1 MSRRQRIVT
10 WSALALVT
18 IFFVLAAIVV
28 SLTQTGFGQGQ
39 VRAYVQSWVSG
50 KVRGKFYVGRISGGL
65 VNGVTI
71 DSVEIRDEE
80 DSLFLATGP
89 IHVRYDMRDLFDRR
103 ILLSHLNIEH
113 PLIEVRQHEKGDW
126 NFQRIFPSGPK
137 KPPSAAR
144 GFGDYIVMDSA
155 DLRNASIVV
164 SMTWHP
170 SDTLRGAKRDSAIT
184 HALGSLTRVT
194 PGNQW
199 RTEIDKTREGF
210 SHVYRFSQFQ
220 ASLSYVRLADP
231 DSVGR
236 FVRVSHASF
245 ISSDPPLSVRG
256 IAADIR
262 HHGDSVWIVSP
273 AFQLASSR
281 GSIPAGKIV
290 WGSGLPV
297 RYDVH
302 VVGDQVALSDIAW
315 VYQTIPTSG
324 GGKLDLFI
332 NNFKHPHVIDYAVK
346 NMDMRTTRSHLTGD
360 MTYGVGGPVLVLKD
374 VKLDATPVDFDLI
387 KQFNGKPFPYPWRG
401 QITGTLR
408 GAGGPLDR
416 FRVNE
421 TKFTFADA
429 NVPGAVTRG
438 SARGVLDILYPAFTV
453 FHGLDVNIETLDL
466 RTMQYLNPLFPELK
480 GTISGTTRLDSSW
493 LDVRFSNAD
502 IQHHDG
508 DLPTSRITGS
518 GRMTSLPK
526 EMAYDVDLQA
536 APISMTTL
544 QKSYP
549 SIPLRGNYTGPIRV
563 KGVPVDMDVVT
574 TLTGEGG
581 TLSFTGK
588 VDGSLPDYGY
598 HGSGTLLNINL
609 RSLIEN
615 PKAPRTMLAGDYSID
630 FIGDSLVVGAGTIRS
645 SVHGTVEKL
654 KIASSMA
661 AVRLD
666 HGIAH
671 IDTLVIQSDVAHAS
685 ASGDVGLMPGREG
698 KLAFVVSVDSLA
710 DVKRYIGQNTPISG
724 DSIRGSLRIAGEV
737 TGTRDRLNIDGT
749 MTGRELFAAGKT
761 VGRISGKFS
770 LDDVTKNPAGQVSFN
785 ADTIRAGAF
794 GFTSLAASAR
804 VMSASRASFDAQ
816 LASEGGVISTIG
828 GSANLSG
835 DTTSIRIDSGNVAVS
850 GGNSY
855 RLEAPVNVRLMPGGG
870 SLDSLLLRH
879 SSTARLAI
887 RDVRLAGDSV
897 RGNLRTDSVD
907 LGVLEAF
914 VPGFRSARG
923 QLVANV
929 DVRGT
934 VKQPV
939 IDGQFRIKNG
949 SATLTNVGLAL
960 DRVNADVLL
969 ERDTVFIQR
978 MSAETSRD
986 RRGTLGVEGFVSLK
1000 QYTNP
1005 VFAIRAQAKN
1015 FHIVEKPGLA
1025 SLDISTDQDLTLT
1038 GPYKNATVSGAV
1050 RVDRGTIYIPE
1061 LITKQIV
1068 DLSDPEFAGIVDT
1081 LLSRDR
1087 KLLPETPSAFARN
1100 LTLENVAVNI
1110 GDGVWLRSSE
1120 ANVKLGGSL
1129 NVTLGRSPTTGDRS
1143 QLALEGTLNAV
1154 RGTYRL
1160 TLVDPFVQ
1168 PTFDVESG
1176 SLRFFGTPD
1185 LNPTLDIRAIHTI
1198 RQPNQR
1204 SANLR
1209 DIRVRVNIA
1218 GTLAKPTLAL
1228 DNPDN
1233 LPLSQSDLL
1242 SYLITGEPAIA
1253 LDNSQ
1258 GLYKSQIASF
1268 ALRYGGN
1275 LLTSAIPRNLV
1286 DIVELQTGRIND
1298 NTRTQQ
1304 QATDPYLYSLLN
1316 SRAIVGK
1323 QIGNNWFLGL
1333 STGLCVVNAS
1343 NFRDNFGLKV
1353 EYRFNSIYTA
1363 QAGVEPGSSDITC
1376 ARNAPQIQQQTPRQ
1390 LGFDFFR
1397 TWRF

>member
-1 MSRRQRIVT
+1 MSRRRRIVA
-10 WSALALVT
+10 WSAVALVV
-18 IFFVLAAIVV
+18 IILVVAGFIV
-28 SLTQTGFGQGQ
+28 SLTQTGFGQNQ
-39 VRAYVQSWVSG
+39 VRSYVQSWISG
-50 KVRGKFYVGRISGGL
+50 KVRGKFYVGRISGGF

-71 DSVEIRDEE
+71 DSIEIRDGE

-89 IHVRYDMRDLFDRR
+89 VHVNYDMRDLFDRR
-103 ILLSHLNIEH
+103 ILLSHVNIEH
-113 PLIEVRQHEKGDW
+113 PVAHFKQHEKGDW

-137 KPPSAAR
+137 SVPGTAR

-155 DLRNASIVV
+155 DIHNGSIVV
-164 SMTWHP
+164 SLTWHP
-170 SDTLRGAKRDSAIT
+170 SDTLRGAKRDSVIRR
-184 HALGSLTRVT
+184 ALGSLTRVS

-199 RTEIDKTREGF
+199 LSEINRTHEGF
-210 SHVYRFSQFQ
+210 VRVYRFNQFQ
-220 ASLSYVRLADP
+220 ASIGYARIADP

-236 FVRVSHASF
+236 FFRVTSASF
-245 ISSDPPLSVRG
+245 NSFDPPLSVKS
-256 IAADIR
+256 ISADIK
-262 HHGDSVWIVSP
+262 HHGDSVWVTSP
-273 AFQLASSR
+273 GFRLANSKGRLPS
-281 GSIPAGKIV
+281 GKVV
-290 WGSGLPV
+290 WGSKLPV
-297 RYDVH
+297 RYDFH
-302 VVGDQVALSDIAW
+302 LIGDQVAMSDIAW
-315 VYQTIPTSG
+315 VYQTLPTNG
-324 GGKLDLFI
+324 GGRMDLYI
-332 NNFKHPHVIDYAVK
+332 NNVPHPHVVDYAIK
-346 NMDMRTTRSHLTGD
+346 NMDVRTTKSHLTGD
-360 MTYGVGGPVLVLKD
+360 MTYAVGGSVLVLKD
-374 VKLDATPVDFDLI
+374 VRVNASPLDFDLI

-401 QITGTLR
+401 QLSGYLR
-408 GAGGPLDR
+408 GRGGPLNR
-416 FRVNE
+416 FRVDD
-421 TKFTFADA
+421 TKFTFNDA
-429 NVPGAVTRG
+429 NVPGAVARG
-438 SARGVLDILYPAFTV
+438 SARGELDILYPAFTV
-453 FHGLDVNIETLDL
+453 FRGFDVSVETLDL
-466 RTMQYLNPLFPELK
+466 RTMQFLNPLFPELK
-480 GTISGTTRLDSSW
+480 GTVSGKTRLDSSW
-493 LDVRFSNAD
+493 LDVRFSDAD
-502 IQHHDG
+502 LTHHDG
-508 DLPTSRITGS
+508 SLPTSHVTGS

-526 EMAYDVDLQA
+526 EMQYDVDLQA

-544 QKSYP
+544 HSSYP
-549 SIPLRGNYTGPIRV
+549 SIPLRGNFSGPIKV
-563 KGVPVDMDVVT
+563 KGVPTNMDVVT

-581 TLSFTGK
+581 ILSFTGK

-598 HGSGTLLNINL
+598 HGSGTLADINL
-609 RSLIEN
+609 RTLIEN

-630 FIGDSLVVGAGTIRS
+630 FIGDSLVVGAGTIKG
-645 SVHGTVEKL
+645 SVHGTAEKL
-654 KIASSMA
+654 KIASSTA
-661 AVRLD
+661 TVRLD

-671 IDTLVIQSDVAHAS
+671 IDTLLVQSDVAHAS
-685 ASGDVGLMPGREG
+685 ASGDVGLIEGKSG
-698 KLAFVVSVDSLA
+698 KLAFIVSVDSLA
-710 DVKRYIGQNTPISG
+710 DVKRYIGQHSSISG
-724 DSIRGSLRIAGEV
+724 DSITGSLRIAGEV
-737 TGTRDRLNIDGT
+737 AGTKNHLTLDGT
-749 MTGRELFAAGKT
+749 MNGRDLYAEGKT
-761 VGRISGKFS
+761 VGHISGKFS
-770 LDDVTKNPAGQVSFN
+770 LADLTGTPNGDVAFS

-794 GFTSLAASAR
+794 GFTSLTASAK
-804 VMSASRASFDAQ
+804 VNSATSASFDAR
-816 LASEGGVISTIG
+816 LASEGGVISSVT
-828 GSANLSG
+828 GSASMVG
-835 DTTSIRIDSGNVAVS
+835 DTTMIRVDSGNVLVS
-850 GGNSY
+850 NGNSY
-855 RLEAPVNVRLMPGGG
+855 RLEAPVNARLIPGGG

-879 SSTARLAI
+879 SSTARLAV
-887 RDVRLAGDSV
+887 RDVKLSGDSV

-914 VPGFRSARG
+914 IPGFTGAHG

-949 SATLTNVGLAL
+949 ALTLTNVGLAL
-960 DRVNADVLL
+960 NQVNADVLL

-978 MSAETSRD
+978 MSAETARE
-986 RRGTLGVEGFVSLK
+986 RRGTLGVEGFVSLAE
-1000 QYTNP
+1000 YTNP
-1005 VFAIRAQAKN
+1005 VFALKAQARN

-1038 GPYKNATVSGAV
+1038 GPYKNARVSGAI

-1198 RQPNQR
+1198 RQPNQT

-1209 DIRVRVNIA
+1209 DIRVRVTIG
-1218 GTLAKPTLAL
+1218 GTLSQPNLTL

-1268 ALRYGGN
+1268 GLRYAGN
-1275 LLTSAIPRNLV
+1275 LLTNAIPRNLV
-1286 DIVELQTGRIND
+1286 DIVELQTGRISDTN
-1298 NTRTQQ
+1298 RAQ
-1304 QATDPYLYSLLN
+1304 QASDPYLYSLLN

-1333 STGLCVVNAS
+1333 STGLCVVNAG
-1343 NFRDNFGLKV
+1343 NFRDNFGLKI

>member
-10 WSALALVT
+10 WSAIALVV
-18 IFFVLAAIVV
+18 IILVAAGVVV
-28 SLTQTGFGQGQ
+28 SLTQTSFGQNQ

-50 KVRGKFYVGRISGGL
+50 KVRGKFYVGKISGGL
-65 VNGVTI
+65 FNGVTI
-71 DSVEIRDEE
+71 DSIEIRDEE

-89 IHVRYDMRDLFDRR
+89 IHIKYDARDLLDRR
-103 ILLSHLNIEH
+103 ILLSHVDIQRPVAEF
-113 PLIEVRQHEKGDW
+113 RQHETDGW

-137 KPPSAAR
+137 RPPGTAR
-144 GFGDYIVMDSA
+144 GFGEYIVIDSA
-155 DLRNASIVV
+155 DIHDGTIIASL
-164 SMTWHP
+164 TWHP
-170 SDTLRGAKRDSAIT
+170 NDTLRGAKRDSVIR
-184 HALGSLTRVT
+184 HALGSLTRRS

-199 RTEIDKTREGF
+199 LSEINRTREGF
-210 SHVYRFSQFQ
+210 SRIYRFTQFQ
-220 ASLSYVRLADP
+220 ASFNYARIADP

-236 FVRVSHASF
+236 FLRITKASLNSF
-245 ISSDPPLSVRG
+245 DPPLSVKN
-256 IAADIR
+256 IVADVR
-262 HHGDSVWIVSP
+262 HVGDSVWLTSP
-273 AFQLASSR
+273 AFSLTASKGR
-281 GSIPAGKIV
+281 IPFTKIV
-290 WGSGLPV
+290 WGSHLPV

-302 VVGDQVALSDIAW
+302 VIGDQVAMSDIAW
-315 VYQTIPTSG
+315 VYPTLPRTG
-324 GGKLDLFI
+324 GGRLDLYI
-332 NNFKHPHVIDYAVK
+332 NNFAHPRVVDYAIK
-346 NMDMRTTRSHLTGD
+346 KMDVRTTKSHLTGD

-374 VKLDATPVDFDLI
+374 VQVEAFPLDFDLI

-401 QITGTLR
+401 QLTGYLR
-408 GAGGPLDR
+408 GSGGPLTR
-416 FRVNE
+416 FKVE
-421 TKFTFADA
+421 DTKFTFNDA
-429 NVPGAVTRG
+429 NVPGAVARG
-438 SARGVLDILYPAFTV
+438 SARGMLDILYPAFTV
-453 FHGLDVNIETLDL
+453 FHGFAVNIETLDF
-466 RTMQYLNPLFPELK
+466 RTMQFLNPLFPELK
-480 GTISGTTRLDSSW
+480 GTVSGTTVLDSSW

-502 IQHHDG
+502 IVHHDG

-526 EMAYDVDLQA
+526 EMQYDVDLQA
-536 APISMTTL
+536 APVSMTTMHA
-544 QKSYP
+544 SYP
-549 SIPLRGNYTGPIRV
+549 SIPLRGNFTGPIKV
-563 KGVPVDMDVVT
+563 SGVPTNMDVVA
-574 TLTGEGG
+574 TLTGAGG
-581 TLSFTGK
+581 TLSFNGK

-598 HGSGTLLNINL
+598 HGSGTLADINL
-609 RSLIEN
+609 RTLLEN

-630 FIGDSLVVGAGTIRS
+630 FIGDSLVVGAGTIKG
-645 SVHGTVEKL
+645 SVHGTAEKL
-654 KIASSMA
+654 KIASSTA
-661 AVRLD
+661 TVRLD

-671 IDTLVIQSDVAHAS
+671 IDTLLVQSDVAHAT
-685 ASGDVGLMPGREG
+685 ASGDIGLIEGKEG
-698 KLAFVVSVDSLA
+698 KLGFVVSVDSLA

-724 DSIRGSLRIAGEV
+724 DSITGSLRIAGEV
-737 TGTRDRLNIDGT
+737 KGTKDRLTLDGT
-749 MTGRELFAAGKT
+749 LTGRELYATGKT
-761 VGRISGKFS
+761 VGRINGKFS
-770 LDDVTKNPAGQVSFN
+770 LADLTGTPNGDLSFT

-794 GFTSLAASAR
+794 GFTSLTAEAK
-804 VMSASRASFDAQ
+804 VTSASSATFDAN
-816 LASEGGVISTIG
+816 LASEGGVISTIAG
-828 GSANLSG
+828 NASLTG
-835 DTTSIRIDSGNVAVS
+835 DTTRLHIDSGNVVVS
-850 GGNSY
+850 NGNSY
-855 RLEAPVNVRLMPGGG
+855 RLEAPINAMVTPRGGT
-870 SLDSLLLRH
+870 LDSLLLRH
-879 SSTARLAI
+879 SSTARLAV
-887 RDVRLAGDSV
+887 RDVSVSADSV

-914 VPGFRSARG
+914 IPGFQRAHG

-929 DVRGT
+929 DVRGS

-949 SATLTNVGLAL
+949 AMTLTRVGLAL
-960 DRVNADVLL
+960 EQVTADVLL

-978 MSAETSRD
+978 LSAETSRD
-986 RRGTLGVEGFVSLK
+986 RRGTLGVQGFVGLAE
-1000 QYTNP
+1000 YTNP
-1005 VFAIRAQAKN
+1005 VFALRMQAKN
-1015 FHIVEKPGLA
+1015 FHVVEKPGLA

-1038 GPYKNATVSGAV
+1038 GPYKNATVTGAV

-1087 KLLPETPSAFARN
+1087 KLLPETPSEFARN

-1198 RQPNQR
+1198 RQPTQR

-1209 DIRVRVNIA
+1209 DIRVRVTIGGN
-1218 GTLAKPTLAL
+1218 LSKPTLTL

-1253 LDNSQ
+1253 LDNPN
-1258 GLYKSQIASF
+1258 GLYASQLASF

-1286 DIVELQTGRIND
+1286 DIVELQTGRVND
-1298 NTRTQQ
+1298 QRAQ
-1304 QATDPYLYSLLN
+1304 QAADPYLYSLLN

-1323 QIGNNWFLGL
+1323 QVGNNWFIGL
-1333 STGLCVVNAS
+1333 STGLCVVNAN
-1343 NFRDNFGLKV
+1343 NFKDNFGLKI

>member
-10 WSALALVT
+10 WSALALVVV
-18 IFFVLAAIVV
+18 IIVIAGVLV
-28 SLTQTGFGQGQ
+28 SLTQTEFGQGE
-39 VRAYVQSWVSG
+39 VRSYVQSWING

-71 DSVEIRDEE
+71 DSVEIRDEQ

-89 IHVRYDMRDLFDRR
+89 ITVHYDARDLFDRR
-103 ILLSHLNIEH
+103 ILLSHLDIQH
-113 PLIEVRQHEKGDW
+113 PVVHIRQHEKGDW

-137 KPPSAAR
+137 HPPSAER
-144 GFGDYIVMDSA
+144 SFGDYIVMDSA
-155 DLRNASIVV
+155 DLHGASIVL
-164 SMTWHP
+164 SLTWHV
-170 SDTLRGAKRDSAIT
+170 SDSLRGARRDSAIR
-184 HALGSLTRVT
+184 HALASLTTAT

-199 RTEIDKTREGF
+199 RTEIDKTGEGYA
-210 SHVYRFSQFQ
+210 HIYRFSQFN
-220 ASLSYVRLADP
+220 ASFGYVRLADP

-236 FVRVSHASF
+236 LFRITSANF
-245 ISSDPPLSVRG
+245 NSSDPPLSVKS
-256 IAADIR
+256 ISADVR
-262 HHGDSVWIVSP
+262 HHGDSVWITSP
-273 AFQLASSR
+273 GFRLTSSR
-281 GSIPAGKIV
+281 GSIPSGKIV
-290 WGSGLPV
+290 WGSGIPV
-297 RYDVH
+297 RYDIH
-302 VVGDQVALSDIAW
+302 VIGDQVALSDIAW

-324 GGKLDLFI
+324 GGRLDLFI
-332 NNFKHPHVIDYAVK
+332 NNLKNPHVIDYAVK
-346 NMDMRTTRSHLTGD
+346 KMDVRTTKSHLVGD
-360 MTYGVGGPVLVLKD
+360 MTYGVGGSVLVLKD
-374 VKLDATPVDFDLI
+374 VKLDASPLDFDLI
-387 KQFNGKPFPYPWRG
+387 RQFNGKPFPYPWRG
-401 QITGTLR
+401 QLTGNVR
-408 GAGGPLDR
+408 ASGGPLNR
-416 FRVNE
+416 FHVDD
-421 TKFTFADA
+421 TKFTFYDA
-429 NVPGAVTRG
+429 NVPGAVARG
-438 SARGVLDILYPAFTV
+438 SAHGDLDILFPAFTV
-453 FHGLDVNIETLDL
+453 FRGFDVNMETVDL
-466 RTMQYLNPLFPELK
+466 RTFQFLNPLFPELK
-480 GTISGTTRLDSSW
+480 GTVSGTTRLDSSW

-502 IQHHDG
+502 IVHHDG
-508 DLPTSRITGS
+508 DLPTSHITGS

-526 EMAYDVDLQA
+526 EMQYDVDLQA
-536 APISMTTL
+536 APVSMTTMHA
-544 QKSYP
+544 SYP
-549 SIPLRGNYTGPIRV
+549 SIPLRGNFTGPIKV
-563 KGVPVDMDVVT
+563 KGVPTNMNVVT
-574 TLTGEGG
+574 TLTGAGG
-581 TLSFTGK
+581 TLSFSGQ

-598 HGSGTLLNINL
+598 HGGGNLTDINL
-609 RSLIEN
+609 RTLIEN
-615 PKAPRTMLAGDYSID
+615 PKAPTTMLSGDYTID
-630 FIGDSLVVGAGTIRS
+630 FTGDSLVVGAGTIRGNL
-645 SVHGTVEKL
+645 HGTADKL
-654 KIASSMA
+654 KISSSTGS
-661 AVRLD
+661 VRLD

-671 IDTLVIQSDVAHAS
+671 IDTLLVQSDVAHAS
-685 ASGDVGLMPGREG
+685 ASGDVGLIAGKEG
-698 KLAFVVSVDSLA
+698 KLGFIVSVDSLA
-710 DVKRYIGQNTPISG
+710 DVRRYLGQNTPLSG
-724 DSIRGSLRIAGEV
+724 DSIRGALRIAG
-737 TGTRDRLNIDGT
+737 TMSGTKDNLLLNGT
-749 MTGRELFAAGKT
+749 MLGSDLFAAGKT
-761 VGRISGKFS
+761 VGHIDGKFS
-770 LDDVTKNPAGQVSFN
+770 LADITKNPSGTLSFD
-785 ADTIRAGAF
+785 ADTIRAGPF
-794 GFTSLAASAR
+794 GFTSLSAEAN
-804 VMSASRASFDAQ
+804 VKSSTSATFDAR

-828 GSANLSG
+828 GSASLIG
-835 DTTSIRIDSGNVAVS
+835 DTTAIRIDSGNVVVS

-855 RLEAPVNVRLMPGGG
+855 RLEAPMNVRLTPQGG
-870 SLDSLLLRH
+870 SLDSMLLRH

-887 RDVRLAGDSV
+887 RDVRLTGDSV

-914 VPGFRSARG
+914 VPGFQSAHG
-923 QLVANV
+923 ELVANV

-934 VKQPV
+934 VKQPI
-939 IDGQFRIKNG
+939 IDGQFRIKNAA
-949 SATLTNVGLAL
+949 ATLTNVGLAL
-960 DRVNADVLL
+960 DKVNADVLL

-986 RRGTLGVEGFVSLK
+986 RRGTLGVEGFVSLRE
-1000 QYTNP
+1000 YTNP
-1005 VFAIRAQAKN
+1005 VFALKAQAKN
-1015 FHIVEKPGLA
+1015 FHIIEKPGLA

-1038 GPYKNATVSGAV
+1038 GPYRNATVSGAV

-1087 KLLPETPSAFARN
+1087 KLLPNTPSDFAKN

-1129 NVTLGRSPTTGDRS
+1129 NVTLGRSPTTGEKS

-1160 TLVDPFVQ
+1160 TLVDPFVE

-1198 RQPNQR
+1198 RQPNQQ

-1209 DIRVRVNIA
+1209 DIRVRVNIG
-1218 GTLAKPTLAL
+1218 GTLTQPTLVL

-1258 GLYKSQIASF
+1258 GLYRSQLASF
-1268 ALRYGGN
+1268 ALRYGGT
-1275 LLTSAIPRNLV
+1275 LLTSAIPHNLV
-1286 DIVELQTGRIND
+1286 DIVELQTGRVND
-1298 NTRTQQ
+1298 NAA
-1304 QATDPYLYSLLN
+1304 QASDPYLYSLLN

-1333 STGLCVVNAS
+1333 STGLCVVNAN

-1376 ARNAPQIQQQTPRQ
+1376 SRNAPQIQQQTPRQ

>member
-10 WSALALVT
+10 WSAVALVA
-18 IFFVLAAIVV
+18 IILVVAAVLV

-39 VRAYVQSWVSG
+39 VRNYVQSWING

-71 DSVEIRDEE
+71 DSLEIRDEE
-80 DSLFLATGP
+80 DSLFLASGP
-89 IHVRYDMRDLFDRR
+89 VHVSYDMRDLFDRR
-103 ILLSHLNIEH
+103 ILLSHVNVEH
-113 PLIEVRQHEKGDW
+113 PVIEVRQHEKGDW

-137 KPPSAAR
+137 KPRSAAR

-155 DLRNASIVV
+155 DVRNASVIV

-170 SDTLRGAKRDSAIT
+170 PDTLRGAKRDSAIT
-184 HALGSLTRVT
+184 HALGSLTRAT

-199 RTEIDKTREGF
+199 RTDINKTREGY
-210 SHVYRFSQFQ
+210 SHIYRFTQFQ
-220 ASLSYVRLADP
+220 ASLGYVRLADR
-231 DSVGR
+231 DSTGR
-236 FVRVSHASF
+236 FLRFTRASF
-245 ISSDPPLSVRG
+245 NSADPPLSVKN
-256 IAADIR
+256 ITADVR
-262 HHGDSVWIVSP
+262 HVGDSVWITAP
-273 AFQLASSR
+273 AFQLAASK
-281 GSIPAGKIV
+281 GSIPSGKII

-302 VVGDQVALSDIAW
+302 VVGDQVAMSDIAW
-315 VYQTIPTSG
+315 VYQTIPTTG
-324 GGKLDLFI
+324 GGRMDLVI
-332 NNFKHPHVIDYAVK
+332 NNLAHPHVVDYAVK
-346 NMDMRTTRSHLTGD
+346 KMDVRTTRSHLTGD

-374 VKLDATPVDFDLI
+374 VKLEAAPLDFELI
-387 KQFNGKPFPYPWRG
+387 KHFNGKPFPYPWRG
-401 QITGTLR
+401 QLTGSLR
-408 GAGGPLDR
+408 ASGGPLTR
-416 FRVNE
+416 FHVDD

-438 SARGVLDILYPAFTV
+438 SAHGVLDILYPAFTV
-453 FHGLDVNIETLDL
+453 FHGLDVNVETLDL
-466 RTMQYLNPLFPELK
+466 RTLQYLNPLFPELK
-480 GTISGTTRLDSSW
+480 GTISGVTRLDSSW

-502 IQHHDG
+502 IVHHDG
-508 DLPTSRITGS
+508 DLPTSRVTGS

-526 EMAYDVDLQA
+526 EMVYDLDLQA

-544 QKSYP
+544 HATYP
-549 SIPLRGNYTGPIRV
+549 SIPLRGNYSGPMRI
-563 KGVPVDMDVVT
+563 KGLPVNLDVAT
-574 TLTGEGG
+574 TLTGAGG
-581 TLSFTGK
+581 TLSFNGK
-588 VDGSLPDYGY
+588 VDSNLPDYGY
-598 HGSGTLLNINL
+598 HGSGTLADLDL
-609 RSLIEN
+609 RALTEN
-615 PKAPRTMLAGDYSID
+615 PKAPRTMLAGNYSID
-630 FIGDSLVVGAGTIRS
+630 FIGDSLVVGAGTIAG

-654 KIASSMA
+654 KIASSSA
-661 AVRLD
+661 TVRLD
-666 HGIAH
+666 HGTAH
-671 IDTLVIQSDVAHAS
+671 IDTLIVQSDVVHAT
-685 ASGDVGLMPGREG
+685 ASGDVGLIPGREG
-698 KLAFVVSVDSLA
+698 RLAFVLSVDSLA

-737 TGTRDRLNIDGT
+737 AGTRDHLALGGT
-749 MTGRELFAAGKT
+749 MNGRDLFASGKT
-761 VGRISGKFS
+761 VRRIAGKFS
-770 LDDVTKNPAGQVSFN
+770 LADITTNPSGQIEFN
-785 ADTIRAGAF
+785 ADTIRAGPF
-794 GFTSLAASAR
+794 GFTSLAASAQ
-804 VMSASRASFDAQ
+804 VMSLTSATFDAR
-816 LASEGGVISTIG
+816 LASEGGVISKIG
-828 GSANLSG
+828 GAASILG
-835 DTTSIRIDSGNVAVS
+835 DTTAIRIDSGNVVVS

-855 RLEAPVNVRLMPGGG
+855 RLEAPVNARLMPGGG

-887 RDVRLAGDSV
+887 RDVRLTGDSV
-897 RGNLRTDSVD
+897 RGNLRTDNVD

-914 VPGFRSARG
+914 VPGFQSAHG
-923 QLVANV
+923 ELVANV

-934 VKQPV
+934 VKQPI
-939 IDGQFRIKNG
+939 IDGQFRIKN
-949 SATLTNVGLAL
+949 AAARLTNVGLAL
-960 DRVNADVLL
+960 NNVNADVLL

-978 MSAETSRD
+978 MSAETSRE
-986 RRGTLGVEGFVSLK
+986 RRGTLGVQGFVSLK

-1005 VFAIRAQAKN
+1005 VFALKAQARN
-1015 FHIVEKPGLA
+1015 FHIVEKPGVA
-1025 SLDISTDQDLTLT
+1025 SLDISTDNDLTLE
-1038 GPYKNATVSGAV
+1038 GPYKSATVTGAV

-1081 LLSRDR
+1081 LLARDR
-1087 KLLPETPSAFARN
+1087 KLLPETPSEFARN

-1209 DIRVRVNIA
+1209 DIRVRVTIG
-1218 GTLAKPTLAL
+1218 GTLSVPTLTL

-1253 LDNSQ
+1253 LDNSN
-1258 GLYKSQIASF
+1258 GLYRSQIASF

-1286 DIVELQTGRIND
+1286 DIVELQTGRVND
-1298 NTRTQQ
+1298 ANRAQ
-1304 QATDPYLYSLLN
+1304 QAADPYLYSLLN

-1323 QIGNNWFLGL
+1323 QLGSNWFLGL

-1353 EYRFNSIYTA
+1353 EYRFNSTYTA

>member
-1 MSRRQRIVT
+1 M
-10 WSALALVT
+10 ALVV
-18 IFFVLAAIVV
+18 ILLVVAGFVV
-28 SLTQTGFGQGQ
+28 SLTQTGFGQNQ
-39 VRAYVQSWVSG
+39 VRSYVQSWVSG
-50 KVRGKFYVGRISGGL
+50 KVRGKFYVGRISGGF

-89 IHVRYDMRDLFDRR
+89 VRIRYDMRDLFDRR
-103 ILLSHLNIEH
+103 ILLSHVNVEH
-113 PLIEVRQHEKGDW
+113 PVAHFRQHEKGDW

-137 KPPSAAR
+137 KPPSATR

-155 DLRNASIVV
+155 DIRNGSVVV
-164 SMTWHP
+164 SLTWHP
-170 SDTLRGAKRDSAIT
+170 SDTLRGAKRDSAIR
-184 HALGSLTRVT
+184 HALGSLTRVS

-199 RTEIDKTREGF
+199 RSEINRTREGY
-210 SHVYRFSQFQ
+210 SRIYRFSQFQ
-220 ASLSYVRLADP
+220 ASIGYARIADP
-231 DSVGR
+231 DSAGR
-236 FVRVSHASF
+236 LVRITNASLNSF
-245 ISSDPPLSVRG
+245 DPPLSVKS
-256 IAADIR
+256 IAADVR
-262 HHGDSVWIVSP
+262 HRGDSVWVTSP
-273 AFQLASSR
+273 AFSLTNSTGRLPS
-281 GSIPAGKIV
+281 GKIV
-290 WGSGLPV
+290 WGSKLPV

-302 VVGDQVALSDIAW
+302 LIGDKVAMSDIAW
-315 VYQTIPTSG
+315 VYETLPTTG
-324 GGKLDLFI
+324 GGRMDLYI
-332 NNFKHPHVIDYAVK
+332 NNMAHPHVVDYAIK
-346 NMDMRTTRSHLTGD
+346 NMDVRTTKSHLTGD

-374 VKLDATPVDFDLI
+374 VRANASPLDFELI

-401 QITGTLR
+401 QLTGYLR
-408 GAGGPLDR
+408 GSGGPLNR
-416 FRVNE
+416 FKVDD
-421 TKFTFADA
+421 TKFTFNDA
-429 NVPGAVTRG
+429 NVPGAVARG
-438 SARGVLDILYPAFTV
+438 SAHGELDILYPAFTV
-453 FHGLDVNIETLDL
+453 FRGLDVNVETLDF
-466 RTMQYLNPLFPELK
+466 RTMQFLNPLFPEIK
-480 GTISGTTRLDSSW
+480 GTVSGKARLDSSW
-493 LDVRFSNAD
+493 LDVRFSDAD
-502 IQHHDG
+502 LTHHDG
-508 DLPTSRITGS
+508 SLPTSRITGS

-526 EMAYDVDLQA
+526 EMQYDVDLQA
-536 APISMTTL
+536 APVSMTTL
-544 QKSYP
+544 HNSYP
-549 SIPLRGNYTGPIRV
+549 SIPLRGNFTGPIKV
-563 KGVPVDMDVVT
+563 KGVPTNMDVVT
-574 TLTGEGG
+574 TLTGAGG

-598 HGSGTLLNINL
+598 HGSGTLADINL
-609 RSLIEN
+609 RTLIEN

-630 FIGDSLVVGAGTIRS
+630 FIGDSLVVGAGTIKGS
-645 SVHGTVEKL
+645 LHGTAEKL
-654 KIASSMA
+654 KIASSTA
-661 AVRLD
+661 TVRLD

-671 IDTLVIQSDVAHAS
+671 IDTFLVQSDVAHAS
-685 ASGDVGLMPGREG
+685 ASGELGLIEG
-698 KLAFVVSVDSLA
+698 KAGKLGFVVSVDSLA
-710 DVKRYIGQNTPISG
+710 DVKRYIGQHSSISG
-724 DSIRGSLRIAGEV
+724 DSITGSLRIAGDV
-737 TGTRDRLNIDGT
+737 AGTKDHLTLDGT
-749 MTGRELFAAGKT
+749 MTGRDLYAEGKT
-761 VGRISGKFS
+761 VGHINGKFS
-770 LDDVTKNPAGQVSFN
+770 LTDLTGTPNGDVEFS
-785 ADTIRAGAF
+785 ADTIRAGPF
-794 GFTSLAASAR
+794 GFTSLTAAAR
-804 VMSASRASFDAQ
+804 VNSASSASFDAR
-816 LASEGGVISTIG
+816 LASEGGVISTIAG
-828 GSANLSG
+828 AASMVG
-835 DTTSIRIDSGNVAVS
+835 DTTMIRVDSGNVVVS

-855 RLEAPVNVRLMPGGG
+855 RLEAPVNARLIPGGG

-879 SSTARLAI
+879 SSTARLAV
-887 RDVRLAGDSV
+887 RDVKLSGDSV

-914 VPGFRSARG
+914 IPGFTAAHG

-949 SATLTNVGLAL
+949 ALTLTNVGLAL
-960 DRVNADVLL
+960 NQVNADVLL

-978 MSAETSRD
+978 MSAETSRE
-986 RRGTLGVEGFVSLK
+986 RKGTLGVDGFISLAE
-1000 QYTNP
+1000 YTNP
-1005 VFAIRAQAKN
+1005 VFALRMQARN

-1025 SLDISTDQDLTLT
+1025 SLDISTDQPLTLT
-1038 GPYKNATVSGAV
+1038 GPYKNARVTGAI

-1087 KLLPETPSAFARN
+1087 KLLPETPSEFARN

-1198 RQPNQR
+1198 RQPTQT

-1209 DIRVRVNIA
+1209 DIRVRVTIG
-1218 GTLAKPTLAL
+1218 GTLALPNLTL

-1268 ALRYGGN
+1268 GLRYAGN
-1275 LLTSAIPRNLV
+1275 LLTNAIPRSLV
-1286 DIVELQTGRIND
+1286 DIVELQTGRISDTN
-1298 NTRTQQ
+1298 RAQ
-1304 QATDPYLYSLLN
+1304 QASDPYLYSLLN

-1323 QIGNNWFLGL
+1323 QIGNSWFLGL

-1343 NFRDNFGLKV
+1343 NFRDNFGLKI

>member
-10 WSALALVT
+10 WSAVALVVIILVT
-18 IFFVLAAIVV
+18 AGLVV
-28 SLTQTGFGQGQ
+28 SLTQTSFGQNQ

-50 KVRGKFYVGRISGGL
+50 KVRGKIYVGKISGGL
-65 VNGVTI
+65 FNGVTI
-71 DSVEIRDEE
+71 DSIEIRDEE

-89 IHVRYDMRDLFDRR
+89 IRIRYDARDLFDRR
-103 ILLSHLNIEH
+103 ILLSHVNIEH
-113 PLIEVRQHEKGDW
+113 PVAEFRQHEKGDW

-137 KPPSAAR
+137 KPPGTAR
-144 GFGDYIVMDSA
+144 GFGDYIIMDSA
-155 DLRNASIVV
+155 DIHDGTIIASL
-164 SMTWHP
+164 TWHP
-170 SDTLRGAKRDSAIT
+170 NDTLRGAKRDSVIR
-184 HALGSLTRVT
+184 HALGSLTRKS

-199 RTEIDKTREGF
+199 RSEINRTREGF
-210 SHVYRFSQFQ
+210 SRVYRFTQFQ
-220 ASLSYVRLADP
+220 GSLNYVRIADP

-236 FVRVSHASF
+236 LLRFTKASLNSF
-245 ISSDPPLSVRG
+245 DPPLSVKN
-256 IAADIR
+256 IVADVR
-262 HHGDSVWIVSP
+262 HLGDSVWLTSP
-273 AFQLASSR
+273 AFSLAASSGR
-281 GSIPAGKIV
+281 IPGVKIV
-290 WGSGLPV
+290 WGSHLPV
-297 RYDVH
+297 RYDAH
-302 VVGDQVALSDIAW
+302 VVGDHVAMSDIAW
-315 VYQTIPTSG
+315 VYPTLPTTG
-324 GGKLDLFI
+324 GGRMDLYI
-332 NNFKHPHVIDYAVK
+332 NNVAHPRVVDYAIK
-346 NMDMRTTRSHLTGD
+346 KMDVRTTRSHLTGD
-360 MTYGVGGPVLVLKD
+360 MTYAVGGPVLVLKD
-374 VKLDATPVDFDLI
+374 VRIEAAPLDFDLI

-401 QITGTLR
+401 QLTGYLR
-408 GAGGPLDR
+408 AAGGPLTR
-416 FRVNE
+416 FKVDD
-421 TKFTFADA
+421 TKFTFNDA
-429 NVPGAVTRG
+429 NVPGAVARG

-453 FHGLDVNIETLDL
+453 FHGFAVNIETLDF
-466 RTMQYLNPLFPELK
+466 RTMQFLNPLFPELK
-480 GTISGTTRLDSSW
+480 GTISGTTVLDSSW

-502 IQHHDG
+502 IVHHDG
-508 DLPTSRITGS
+508 DLPTSRITGN

-526 EMAYDVDLQA
+526 EMQYDVDLQA
-536 APISMTTL
+536 APVNMTTMHA
-544 QKSYP
+544 SYP
-549 SIPLRGNYTGPIRV
+549 SIPLRGNFTGPIKV
-563 KGVPVDMDVVT
+563 SGVPTNMDVVT
-574 TLTGEGG
+574 TLTGAGG
-581 TLSFTGK
+581 TLSFNGK

-598 HGSGTLLNINL
+598 HGSGTLADLNL
-609 RSLIEN
+609 RTLLEN

-630 FIGDSLVVGAGTIRS
+630 FIGDSLVVGAGTIKG
-645 SVHGTVEKL
+645 SVHGTAEKL
-654 KIASSMA
+654 KIASSTA
-661 AVRLD
+661 TVRLD

-671 IDTLVIQSDVAHAS
+671 IDTLLVQSDVAHAS
-685 ASGDVGLMPGREG
+685 ASGDIGLIEGKEG

-710 DVKRYIGQNTPISG
+710 DVKRYIGQNTSISG
-724 DSIRGSLRIAGEV
+724 DSITGSLRIAGEV
-737 TGTRDRLNIDGT
+737 TGTKDRLTLDGT
-749 MTGRELFAAGKT
+749 MTGRDLYAAGRT
-761 VGRISGKFS
+761 VGRINGKFS
-770 LDDVTKNPAGQVSFN
+770 LADLTGTPKGDVSFT

-794 GFTSLAASAR
+794 GFTSLTADAKVTSAT
-804 VMSASRASFDAQ
+804 SATFDANI
-816 LASEGGVISTIG
+816 ASEGGIVSTIAG
-828 GSANLSG
+828 NASMLG
-835 DTTSIRIDSGNVAVS
+835 DTTLLHIDSGNVVVS
-850 GGNSY
+850 NGNSY
-855 RLEAPVNVRLMPGGG
+855 RLEAPINARITPGGG

-879 SSTARLAI
+879 SSTARLAV
-887 RDVRLAGDSV
+887 RDVSVSGDSV

-914 VPGFRSARG
+914 IPGFQKAHG

-934 VKQPV
+934 VKQPI

-949 SATLTNVGLAL
+949 AMTLTNVGLSL
-960 DRVNADVLL
+960 EQVTADVLL

-978 MSAETSRD
+978 LSAETSRE
-986 RRGTLGVEGFVSLK
+986 RRGTLGVQGFVSLAE
-1000 QYTNP
+1000 YTNP
-1005 VFAIRAQAKN
+1005 VFALKAQAKN
-1015 FHIVEKPGLA
+1015 FHIIDKPGLA

-1038 GPYKNATVSGAV
+1038 GPYKNATVTGAV

-1061 LITKQIV
+1061 LLTKQIV

-1087 KLLPETPSAFARN
+1087 KLLPETPSEFARN

-1143 QLALEGTLNAV
+1143 QLALEGSLNAV

-1176 SLRFFGTPD
+1176 TLRFFGTPD

-1218 GTLAKPTLAL
+1218 GTLAKPTLSL

-1253 LDNSQ
+1253 LDNSN
-1258 GLYKSQIASF
+1258 GLYASQLASF

-1286 DIVELQTGRIND
+1286 DIIELQTGRVND
-1298 NTRTQQ
+1298 RGVSPS
-1304 QATDPYLYSLLN
+1304 ADPYLYSLLN

-1323 QIGNNWFLGL
+1323 QVGNNWFIGL
-1333 STGLCVVNAS
+1333 STGLCVVNAN
-1343 NFRDNFGLKV
+1343 NFRDNFGLKI

>member
-10 WSALALVT
+10 WSAVALV
-18 IFFVLAAIVV
+18 IVILVVAAIAV
-28 SLTQTGFGQGQ
+28 SLTQTGFGQNQ
-39 VRAYVQSWVSG
+39 VRAYVQSWVGG

-71 DSVEIRDEE
+71 DSIEIRDEE

-89 IHVRYDMRDLFDRR
+89 VRVRYDMRDLFDRR
-103 ILLSHLNIEH
+103 ILLSHVNIEH
-113 PLIEVRQHEKGDW
+113 PVAHIRQHEKGDW

-137 KPPSAAR
+137 RPPGTAR

-155 DLRNASIVV
+155 DIRNASIVV
-164 SMTWHP
+164 SLTWHP

-184 HALGSLTRVT
+184 HALGSLTRVS

-199 RTEIDKTREGF
+199 RSEINRTHEGF
-210 SHVYRFSQFQ
+210 ARVYRFGQFQ
-220 ASLSYVRLADP
+220 ASLGYVRIADP

-236 FVRVSHASF
+236 FLRFTSASF
-245 ISSDPPLSVRG
+245 NSFDPPLSVKS
-256 IAADIR
+256 ITADVR
-262 HHGDSVWIVSP
+262 HLGDSVWVTSP
-273 AFQLASSR
+273 GFKLTSSSGR
-281 GSIPAGKIV
+281 IPSGKIV

-297 RYDVH
+297 RYDFH
-302 VVGDQVALSDIAW
+302 LIGDKVAMSDIAW
-315 VYQTIPTSG
+315 VYPTIPTTG
-324 GGKLDLFI
+324 GGRMDLYI
-332 NNFKHPHVIDYAVK
+332 DNVRHPRVVDYAVK
-346 NMDMRTTRSHLTGD
+346 KLDVRTTMSHLTGD
-360 MTYGVGGPVLVLKD
+360 MTYAVGDPVLVLKD
-374 VKLDATPVDFDLI
+374 VRMEAAPLDFELI

-401 QITGTLR
+401 QLTGYLK
-408 GAGGPLDR
+408 APGGPLNR
-416 FRVNE
+416 FRVDE
-421 TKFTFADA
+421 TRFTFADA
-429 NVPGAVTRG
+429 NVPGAIARG
-438 SARGVLDILYPAFTV
+438 SARGDLDILFPAFTV
-453 FHGLDVNIETLDL
+453 FHGLDVNVETLDL
-466 RTMQYLNPLFPELK
+466 RTLQYLNPLFPELK
-480 GTISGTTRLDSSW
+480 GTVSGTARLDSSW

-502 IQHHDG
+502 ITHHDG
-508 DLPTSRITGS
+508 ANPTSRITGS

-526 EMAYDVDLQA
+526 EMVYDLDLQA

-549 SIPLRGNYTGPIRV
+549 SIPLRGNFTGPMRI
-563 KGVPVDMDVVT
+563 KGAPINLDVVT
-574 TLTGEGG
+574 TLTGAGG
-581 TLSFTGK
+581 TIGYQGR
-588 VDGSLPDYGY
+588 VDSNLPDYGA
-598 HGSGTLLNINL
+598 HGSGTLTDINL
-609 RSLIEN
+609 RTLTEN
-615 PKAPRTMLAGDYSID
+615 PKAPRSLLTGGYSID
-630 FIGDSLVVGAGTIRS
+630 FIGDSLVVGAGTIKG

-654 KIASSMA
+654 KIASSSA
-661 AVRLD
+661 TVRLD

-671 IDTLVIQSDVAHAS
+671 IDTLLVQSDVAHAS
-685 ASGDVGLMPGREG
+685 ASGDVALIAGKAGR
-698 KLAFVVSVDSLA
+698 LAFVVSVDSLA
-710 DVKRYIGQNTPISG
+710 DVKRYIGQHTAISG
-724 DSIRGSLRIAGEV
+724 DSITGSLRVAGEV
-737 TGTRDRLNIDGT
+737 AGTKDHLTLDGT
-749 MTGRELFAAGKT
+749 MSGRELYAAGKT
-761 VGRISGKFS
+761 VGRITGKFS
-770 LDDVTKNPAGQVSFN
+770 LADITGTPNGNVSFD

-794 GFTSLAASAR
+794 GFTSLTASAR
-804 VMSASRASFDAQ
+804 VNSATSGNFDAR
-816 LASEGGVISTIG
+816 LASEGGVISTIA
-828 GSANLSG
+828 GSTSLHG
-835 DTTSIRIDSGNVAVS
+835 DTTLIRIDSGNVAVS
-850 GGNSY
+850 GNNSY
-855 RLEAPVNVRLMPGGG
+855 RLEAPVNARLIPGGG

-879 SSTARLAI
+879 SSTARLAV
-887 RDVRLAGDSV
+887 RDVRLTGDSV

-914 VPGFRSARG
+914 IPGFQNAHG

-949 SATLTNVGLAL
+949 GLTLTNVGLAL

-978 MSAETSRD
+978 MSAETPREH
-986 RRGTLGVEGFVSLK
+986 RGTLAVEGFVSLRE
-1000 QYTNP
+1000 YTNP
-1005 VFAIRAQAKN
+1005 VFALKARARN

-1038 GPYKNATVSGAV
+1038 GPYRNATVSGAIK
-1050 RVDRGTIYIPE
+1050 VDRGTIYIPE
-1061 LITKQIV
+1061 LLTKQIV

-1087 KLLPETPSAFARN
+1087 KLLPETPSEFARN

-1129 NVTLGRSPTTGDRS
+1129 NVTLGRSPNTGDRS

-1209 DIRVRVNIA
+1209 DIRVRVTIG
-1218 GTLAKPTLAL
+1218 GTLSKPTLTL

-1298 NTRTQQ
+1298 NPQ
-1304 QATDPYLYSLLN
+1304 QASDPYLYSLLN

-1323 QIGNNWFLGL
+1323 QIGSNWFLGL
-1333 STGLCVVNAS
+1333 STGLCVVNAN